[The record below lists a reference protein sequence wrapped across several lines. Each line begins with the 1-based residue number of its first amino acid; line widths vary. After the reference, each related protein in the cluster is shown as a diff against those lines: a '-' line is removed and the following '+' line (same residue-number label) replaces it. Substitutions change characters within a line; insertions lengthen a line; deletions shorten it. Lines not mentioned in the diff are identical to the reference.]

1 MTETLSDTSFP
12 SLSLNG
18 LVFPASFLS
27 LMYLSVLWMLLY
39 SAALTALWRVLRS
52 DQRER
57 ERESVYVRE
66 QRCAPLNLN
75 ETFHSTG
82 RQPVVKLVP

>member
-1 MTETLSDTSFP
+1 MDVA
-12 SLSLNG
+12 
-18 LVFPASFLS
+18 VFCGSYCAMEGVAVRPEK
-27 LMYLSVLWMLLY
+27 
-39 SAALTALWRVLRS
+39 
-52 DQRER
+52 ER